1 MAKLNAA
8 ASGDPIRR
16 QRKLL
21 EIGALVE
28 EHAALLNV
36 SSAWGQELLRLL
48 RDF

>member
-1 MAKLNAA
+1 VAKLNAA

-28 EHAALLNV
+28 EHAALFNV